1 MSLRRSMIF
10 SLGGATPLDEVGATS
25 SNTLVAYGLRKLSNN
40 YSGSVLRVRNSVGAI
55 GDLAFDANDEISTS
69 SVVTITTA
77 GTGFVLGTEH
87 TLSAFAASGDVTVR
101 TWYDQS
107 SGGRDIIQ
115 ATVAN
120 QPFLMQSGNFR
131 LVDNKPSIYSPNTSK
146 QLRYTGNCADY
157 YNLVNDLGPLTIVKH
172 SSTSVNFTSNQITL
186 WGIQNFTTDSSS
198 IPETDCT
205 AISGIYGFGI
215 ANNQV
220 INQAG
225 IGISTRTTPN
235 VLETCVLPYNP
246 CTVRSIIPIG
256 SPFSSTLYDGGPS
269 KIVSITDDNGNKIVK
284 SYINGSLS
292 GSRGYDCNFVRY
304 PLVNIPSSSFFFI
317 GNVNTPIIPQTGAG
331 VNIDYSFQEFIAFN
345 GTNYHAERSVIEQSM
360 GRYYNVTV

>member
-10 SLGGATPLDEVGATS
+10 SLGGAPPLDQVNSTA
-25 SNTLVAYGLRKLSNN
+25 LFAYGLRKLRTA
-40 YSGSVLRVRNSVGAI
+40 YTGPCLRVRNSVGAR
-55 GDLAFDANDEISTS
+55 GDLAFDANGEISTS
-69 SVVTITTA
+69 SVVTITNAA
-77 GTGFVLGTEH
+77 GLFLVNSTYN
-87 TLSAFAASGDVTVR
+87 LSAFANGGDVTVQ

-107 SGGRDIIQ
+107 SGARHIIQ
-115 ATVAN
+115 GTVAN

-131 LVDNKPSIYSPNTSK
+131 LVDNKPSIYSPYTSK

-157 YNLVNDLGPLTIVKH
+157 YNLVNNLGPLTIVKH
-172 SSTSVNFTSNQITL
+172 SSTSIYFESNQITL
-186 WGIQNFTTDSSS
+186 WGISNFTTDSSG
-198 IPETDCT
+198 IPATDCT

-215 ANNQV
+215 ANSQTV
-220 INQAG
+220 NQAG

-235 VLETCVLPYNP
+235 VLETCGLPYNP
-246 CTVRSIIPIG
+246 CVVRSIIPIG

-292 GSRGYDCNFVRY
+292 GSRGYDCNLLRY

-317 GNVNTPIIPQTGAG
+317 GNVNISSPPQSGAG

>member
-10 SLGGATPLDEVGATS
+10 SLGGAPPLDQVNSTA
-25 SNTLVAYGLRKLSNN
+25 LFAYGLRKLRTA
-40 YSGSVLRVRNSVGAI
+40 YTGPCLRVRNSVGAR
-55 GDLAFDANDEISTS
+55 GDLAFDANGEISTS
-69 SVVTITTA
+69 SVVTITNAA
-77 GTGFVLGTEH
+77 GLFLVNSTH
-87 TLSAFAASGDVTVR
+87 NLSEFANGGDVTVQ

-107 SGGRDIIQ
+107 SGARHIIQ
-115 ATVAN
+115 GTVAN

-131 LVDNKPSIYSPNTSK
+131 LVDNKPSIYSPFTSK

-157 YNLVNDLGPLTIVKH
+157 YNLVNNLGPLTIVKH
-172 SSTSVNFTSNQITL
+172 SSTSIYFESNQIGL
-186 WGIQNFTTDSSS
+186 WGVSNFTADSGGVCTTASS
-198 IPETDCT
+198 YY
-205 AISGIYGFGI
+205 AFGV

-220 INQAG
+220 VNEAG
-225 IGISTRTTPN
+225 IGIGTRANPN
-235 VLETCVLPYNP
+235 VLETCGLPYSA

-292 GSRGYDCNFVRY
+292 GTRGYECNLVRH
-304 PLVNIPSSSFFFI
+304 PFINTASSFFFI
-317 GNVNTPIIPQTGAG
+317 GNVNTPVVPQSGAG

>member
-10 SLGGATPLDEVGATS
+10 SLGGAPPLDQVNSTA
-25 SNTLVAYGLRKLSNN
+25 LFAYGLRKLRTA
-40 YSGSVLRVRNSVGAI
+40 YSGACLRVRNSVGAI

-186 WGIQNFTTDSSS
+186 WGIQNFTTDSSG
-198 IPETDCT
+198 IPASNCPAT
-205 AISGIYGFGI
+205 SGIYGFGI
-215 ANNQV
+215 ANNQTA
-220 INQAG
+220 NQAG
-225 IGISTRTTPN
+225 IGISTRTSPN
-235 VLETCVLPYNP
+235 VSETCITTYSA

-256 SPFSSTLYDGGPS
+256 SSFSNLLYDGGDS
-269 KIVSITDDNGNKIVK
+269 KIVSITDDNGLRSLK

-292 GSRGYDCNFVRY
+292 SSRGYDCSLVRY
-304 PLVNIPSSSFFFI
+304 PFINAGSSFFFI
-317 GNVNTPIIPQTGAG
+317 GNTNTSNLPLTGAG
-331 VNIDYSFQEFIAFN
+331 TDLDYSFQEFIAFN
-345 GTNYHAERSVIEQSM
+345 GTNYHAERSVVEQSM
-360 GRYYNVTV
+360 GRYYNVTIA

>member
-10 SLGGATPLDEVGATS
+10 SLGGAPPLDQVNSTA
-25 SNTLVAYGLRKLSNN
+25 LFAYGLRKLRTA
-40 YSGSVLRVRNSVGAI
+40 YTGACLRVRNSVGAR

-69 SVVTITTA
+69 SIVTITNA
-77 GTGFVLGTEH
+77 GTGFTVGVGYS
-87 TLSAFAASGDVTVR
+87 LSSFANGGDVTVQ

-107 SGGRDIIQ
+107 GGARDIIQ
-115 ATVAN
+115 GTVAN

-131 LVDNKPSIYSPNTSK
+131 LVDGKPSIYSPYTSK

-157 YNLVNDLGPLTIVKH
+157 YNLVNNLGPLTIVKH
-172 SSTSVNFTSNQITL
+172 SSTSINFTSNQITL
-186 WGIQNFTTDSSS
+186 WGIQSFTTDSSS
-198 IPETDCT
+198 IPATDCT

-215 ANNQV
+215 ANNQTT
-220 INQAG
+220 NQAG

-235 VLETCVLPYNP
+235 ILETCGLPYSA

-256 SPFSSTLYDGGPS
+256 SPFSSTLYDGGAS
-269 KIVSITDDNGNKIVK
+269 KIVSITDDNGSRIVR

-292 GSRGYDCNFVRY
+292 GSRVYDCTLVRY
-304 PLVNIPSSSFFFI
+304 PLVNIPASSFFFI
-317 GNVNTPIIPQTGAG
+317 GNVNTPILPQTGAG
-331 VNIDYSFQEFIAFN
+331 INIDYSFQEFIAFN